1 MKNTGDGTRTSAR
14 DLAAHA
20 GCHSSHIGELMTGA
34 QETASYE
41 HASGV
46 CRRIGVDLLVL
57 WSPIERTELAV
68 RGAPELQ
75 KVGA

>member
-14 DLAAHA
+14 DLATHA
-20 GCHSSHIGELMTGA
+20 GCNYSHIGELMTGE

-41 HASGV
+41 HAIGV

-57 WSPIERTELAV
+57 WSPVERTDSAV
-68 RGAPELQ
+68 RGIPLSERAA
-75 KVGA
+75 V